1 MSLSEFSCVILIRSM
16 RSFVISLEFY
26 VRPYYMRNKVRLSIL
41 TIYTVFFQVESGEKD
56 MDVDTPPA
64 AGQSH
69 ASQKQSVLPEVEIF
83 CYLLVTIFLIDQK
96 QLEEV
101 RILYPGRSSILT
113 VGYLNSFDFTDVGT
127 IVCSTGTGKYGVW

>member
-1 MSLSEFSCVILIRSM
+1 
-16 RSFVISLEFY
+16 
-26 VRPYYMRNKVRLSIL
+26 
-41 TIYTVFFQVESGEKD
+41 

-113 VGYLNSFDFTDVGT
+113 VGYFNSFDFTGVGT

>member
-1 MSLSEFSCVILIRSM
+1 MSLSEFSCVILIKSI

-113 VGYLNSFDFTDVGT
+113 VGYFNSFDFTGVGT